1 MFAFLKTKIFPF
13 STEFCVLPNIWCWLW
28 KFLEFKLLSIP
39 LHLHLTYLQLGLKV
53 LNFFPF
59 FCIFQMFAFAS
70 QSGGKFVGAQGE
82 SGDSVQPAHHFLFN
96 RFLEFYPWTFFLQ
109 NTCNISLLLSAPCF
123 VLWISFIEF
132 TWIPLI
138 RSQKSHHF
146 FLNGI
151 LNILLANC
159 FFGVLFAWLLWR
171 INEFFVG
178 NSCWIVLSIVNGWI
192 LLSIGMK
199 TAGWTMLT
207 LYSTGVGE

>member
-1 MFAFLKTKIFPF
+1 MFAFLKTNSFQI

-96 RFLEFYPWTFFLQ
+96 RFLDFYPWTFFLQ
-109 NTCNISLLLSAPCF
+109 NACNISLLLSAPCF

-138 RSQKSHHF
+138 RSQKSHNF
-146 FLNGI
+146 SLNGI

-159 FFGVLFAWLLWR
+159 FFGVCLLGCCEEWT
-171 INEFFVG
+171 
-178 NSCWIVLSIVNGWI
+178 NS
-192 LLSIGMK
+192 LLE
-199 TAGWTMLT
+199 TVA
-207 LYSTGVGE
+207 E

>member
-1 MFAFLKTKIFPF
+1 
-13 STEFCVLPNIWCWLW
+13 
-28 KFLEFKLLSIP
+28 
-39 LHLHLTYLQLGLKV
+39 
-53 LNFFPF
+53 
-59 FCIFQMFAFAS
+59 MFAFAS

-146 FLNGI
+146 LLNGI

-171 INEFFVG
+171 MNEFFVG